1 MNMSANIELDQ
12 PQSEYVLDAP
22 YTWSYF
28 EYQNPLLMS
37 FIARLNGF
45 QMPSINEPFSYCD
58 LGCGNGVSVNLLAS
72 AFPQGHFYGVDFNAE
87 HIENAQRI
95 ADKAGLTNVTFID
108 ASFEEYEADN
118 PPKFDYIA
126 MHGIYSWVSE
136 EIREQCRR
144 LVDLTLKPGGLVY
157 LCYNTLPGW
166 SELIPLWKMMQAYSA
181 HLPVDSLTKARIGLE
196 NMAFLRDSGAQ
207 YFKET
212 PSASRYLDRLLERNP
227 HYVAHEFCN
236 GVFEPQYF
244 ADVASGFGEFGLDYA
259 GTMKIHRNNL
269 DNTVSSRF
277 RDHLAQATNAIDH
290 ERRVSFIRNEFFRRD
305 LYIREGVRC
314 SEEDRDALINDVVVG
329 SNVTDDNLERK
340 LNLGRRSVDMTSSA
354 LPIVQNLAASGQ
366 YTIGEIVRHSDL
378 NGMKVDDIRSAL
390 VDLLGGYQIQPI
402 AEKTN
407 QAPVAV
413 SARFKLTS
421 AVNRVLMEERLLDEG
436 KTYVESAIL
445 GGAVRL
451 NLINGLIVL
460 ALNGCSFDEA
470 MAQVKETVSGFDSN
484 RRGELG
490 LADSD
495 SVSDWVDRKARQ
507 FQKHKLPVLLRY
519 GIVSSV

>member
-1 MNMSANIELDQ
+1 MIMNVAVNLELEQ

-37 FIARLNGF
+37 FVARLNGY
-45 QMPSINEPFSYCD
+45 QMPPISEAFTYCD

-72 AFPQGHFYGVDFNAE
+72 AFPQGHFYGIDFNRE

-95 ADKAGLTNVTFID
+95 ANKSGLTNVTFID
-108 ASFEEYEADN
+108 ASFEDYEKSD

-157 LCYNTLPGW
+157 LCYNTQPGW

-196 NMAFLRDSGAQ
+196 NLALLRDQGAQ
-207 YFKET
+207 YFRET
-212 PSASRYLDRLLERNP
+212 PAASRYLDRLLERNP

-244 ADVASGFGEFGLDYA
+244 ADVASDFAAFGLDYA

-277 RDHLAQATNAIDH
+277 RDHLEAAANPIDH
-290 ERRVSFIRNEFFRRD
+290 ESRVSFIRNEFFRRD
-305 LYIREGVRC
+305 LYVRDGVKAQDPAA
-314 SEEDRDALINDVVVG
+314 SIDGILIG
-329 SNVTDDNLERK
+329 SNVTDGK
-340 LNLGRRSVDMTSSA
+340 LNGELDLGRRKIDMSRSFM
-354 LPIVQNLAASGQ
+354 PVVQRLAASGK
-366 YTIGEIVRHSDL
+366 YTIGEIVGHKDL
-378 NGMKVDDIRSAL
+378 KDHKSEDIRKAL

-402 AEKTN
+402 AEK
-407 QAPVAV
+407 V
-413 SARFKLTS
+413 STGDLEPNATWKLKK
-421 AVNRVLMEERLLDEG
+421 AANRVLMEERLLAEG
-436 KTYVESAIL
+436 KTYVESAVL
-445 GGAVRL
+445 GDALRL
-451 NLINGLIVL
+451 NFINGLLTL
-460 ALNGCSFDEA
+460 ALDGRTLAEAIAHVKSTVREFDTATLE
-470 MAQVKETVSGFDSN
+470 
-484 RRGELG
+484 R
-490 LADSD
+490 LAPTGDLD
-495 SVSDWVDRKARQ
+495 EWIDARARQ
-507 FQKHKLPVLLRY
+507 FRKYKLPVLARY
-519 GIVSSV
+519 EIVHPA